1 MAKVALI
8 LTNKAVRDQAKHWID
23 KAPDRAVF
31 TLTGAKRTI
40 PQNARMWAM
49 LTDIARQAVWAGKK
63 RTTADWKDIFTAAL
77 LSAEDGLEVVPGLN
91 GGFVL
96 LGLHTSELDTADHSG
111 LTTLMEAWGAQN
123 GVTFSEPGSD
133 GRSAEGGNAPA
144 AAA

>member
-8 LTNKAVRDQAKHWID
+8 LTNKTARDQAKHWID
-23 KAPDRAVF
+23 KAPDRSVF

-40 PQNARMWAM
+40 PQNSRMWAI
-49 LTDIARQAVWAGKK
+49 LTDIARQATWAGKK

-96 LGLHTSELDTADHSG
+96 LGLHTSEMDTGDHSG
-111 LTTLMEAWGAQN
+111 LTTLMEAWCAQN
-123 GVTFSEPGSD
+123 GVTLSD
-133 GRSAEGGNAPA
+133 TQDGTAQQASPQA
-144 AAA
+144 A